1 MVLTKCVSTIP
12 TLPVIFWVFAH
23 NSPSSE
29 RTTSTLWTTNP
40 AIRYHVD
47 FLYEMCHVNSCH
59 FSPDKPLC
67 IVSLMFTH
75 IFNLFSWT
83 CSAFHAIQWGYVSIL
98 SFQYISKKW
107 RHFFYIWEVSI
118 SGCQYR
124 FCDTYMT
131 FSCIGCLVTGNFLK
145 ISRFEIMKS
154 RKISD
159 YRIHHFPAVVQC
171 GYKSRISNMKYRY
184 RYIVLS
190 IL

>member
-1 MVLTKCVSTIP
+1 
-12 TLPVIFWVFAH
+12 
-23 NSPSSE
+23 
-29 RTTSTLWTTNP
+29 
-40 AIRYHVD
+40 
-47 FLYEMCHVNSCH
+47 MCHVNSCH

-67 IVSLMFTH
+67 IVSLMSTH

-83 CSAFHAIQWGYVSIL
+83 CLAFHAIQWGYVSIL

-171 GYKSRISNMKYRY
+171 GYKSRISNMKYRSIDIDTLCFPLFRTDTSVSIPTWRWFLRVLY
-184 RYIVLS
+184 RNVFSRAVLFLNFYLIFFKPS
-190 IL
+190 MLGFHK